1 MIARILVGLLG
12 LGLVVLVHEIGHFIV
27 ACFMGI
33 DVEAFS
39 IGWGKA
45 LWSRKIGG
53 VEYRIGVLPI
63 GGYCRMRGET
73 EFREALTN
81 QKNEIPKDK
90 GTFYGAAPLKR
101 IFVAFAGPAAN
112 AIFAIIV
119 LSFVWGLGFEV
130 RTLSNRIVLASE
142 IDHETTYPADRA
154 GLKTGDR
161 IVEVNGKAIKNYQ
174 EIQESIAPYA
184 GEKLHVKVDRSGSR
198 LDVIIVPKL
207 DPETGAGKIGVYF
220 WTDPIVESVKPGSAA
235 AIAGIKP
242 GDLLTSANDI
252 PLRNSVDLSVA
263 LRDKPTELR
272 MQIERT
278 GVISEKTLVVSWPEE
293 GNADLG
299 MDFLAIRFRT
309 PRLSI
314 PNALAKGAQ
323 ETWKTFTLSLRSISL
338 LFRGVDLTKA
348 VSGPVRITYMVGDVA
363 AEGFDTSV
371 GAGFSALAS
380 FLALL
385 SVALFIMN
393 LLPIPALDGGLI
405 VLFIYELLRRKAL
418 HPKII
423 YRFQMVGTSL
433 VFGLLLFSLF
443 GDILFLLGR

>member
-1 MIARILVGLLG
+1 MIARIIVGLLG

-27 ACFMGI
+27 ARLMGI
-33 DVEAFS
+33 DVESFS
-39 IGWGKA
+39 VGWGKA
-45 LWSRKIGG
+45 LWSRKIRG
-53 VEYRIGVLPI
+53 VEYRIGILPI
-63 GGYCRMRGET
+63 GGYCRMRGEA
-73 EFREALTN
+73 EFREALSR
-81 QKNEIPKDK
+81 QKNEIPRDT
-90 GTFYGAAPLKR
+90 GTFYGATPMRR

-119 LSFVWGLGFEV
+119 LSFVWGFGFEV

-142 IDHETTYPADRA
+142 IDHDVTYPADKA
-154 GLKTGDR
+154 GLMTGDR
-161 IVEVNGKAIKNYQ
+161 IVGINGKPITNYQ
-174 EIQESIAPYA
+174 EIQEDIAPYA
-184 GEKLHVKVDRSGSR
+184 GEKLQLKVDRSGAR
-198 LDVIIVPKL
+198 LDVNIIPKL

-220 WTDPIVESVKPGSAA
+220 WTDPIVETIKSGSAA

-242 GDLLTSANDI
+242 GDLLIAANGM
-252 PLRNSVDLSVA
+252 PLRNTVDLSVA
-263 LRDKPTELR
+263 LRDKPTELKL
-272 MQIERT
+272 QVEHT
-278 GVISEKTLVVSWPEE
+278 GIVYEKTLIVSWPDK

-299 MDFLAIRFRT
+299 IDFETIRFRT
-309 PRLSI
+309 PKLSI
-314 PNALAKGAQ
+314 PKALAKGVQ
-323 ETWKTFTLSLRSISL
+323 ETWKTFTLSVRSITL
-338 LFRGVDLTKA
+338 LFRGVNLTKA

-363 AEGFDTSV
+363 AEGFDTSIE
-371 GAGFSALAS
+371 AGISALAS

-405 VLFIYELLRRKAL
+405 VLFTFELLRRKAL

-433 VFGLLLFSLF
+433 IFSLLLFSLF